1 MIAIGIERPD
11 AGNVVAVRPDL
22 PLIKGIGPVM
32 NIILAYSTHI
42 NIPHIF
48 VSTDHNQP
56 ATLPSSPS
64 KQSLKILVI
73 SKKPY
78 LWSKVLP

>member
-42 NIPHIF
+42 SISYIF
-48 VSTDHNQP
+48 FE
-56 ATLPSSPS
+56 
-64 KQSLKILVI
+64 
-73 SKKPY
+73 Y
-78 LWSKVLP
+78 